1 MLSEIVS
8 GKGEIVIPL
17 EIRNHLKIQPGS
29 KVAFV
34 IDEEGRVKLIPL
46 NVPVETLSGKLHRPG
61 MKAATI
67 EEMDLAIAQSIASL
81 HQE

>member
-1 MLSEIVS
+1 MLSETVS
-8 GKGEIVIPL
+8 SKGEIVIPL
-17 EIRNHLKIQPGS
+17 AIRNHLKIQPGS

-34 IDEEGRVKLIPL
+34 IDKEGRVKLIPL

-61 MKAATI
+61 MKAATT

>member
-1 MLSEIVS
+1 MISETVS
-8 GKGEIVIPL
+8 SKGEIVIPL
-17 EIRNHLKIQPGS
+17 AIRNHLKIQPGS

-61 MKAATI
+61 MKAATT

>member
-1 MLSEIVS
+1 MISETVS
-8 GKGEIVIPL
+8 SKGEIVIPL

-61 MKAATI
+61 MKAATT